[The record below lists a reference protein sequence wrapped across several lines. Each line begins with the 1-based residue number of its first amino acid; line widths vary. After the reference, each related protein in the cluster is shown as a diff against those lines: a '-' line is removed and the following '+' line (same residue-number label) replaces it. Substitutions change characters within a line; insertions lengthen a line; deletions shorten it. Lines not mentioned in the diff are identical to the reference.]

1 MKRILEFKILFIYG
15 LLITFIF
22 TTLIS
27 CKSKKKCPDF
37 TNVGGK
43 VKVDKNGLAKK
54 KKVKPIKSSQGY

>member
-1 MKRILEFKILFIYG
+1 MKKIFDIRKLFIYG

-22 TTLIS
+22 TTFLS

-54 KKVKPIKSSQGY
+54 KKLKPITSSQGY

>member
-1 MKRILEFKILFIYG
+1 MINLNCKKWFVF
-15 LLITFIF
+15 LLMIVFVSPIF
-22 TTLIS
+22 LS

-54 KKVKPIKSSQGY
+54 KKIKQPKSDQGY